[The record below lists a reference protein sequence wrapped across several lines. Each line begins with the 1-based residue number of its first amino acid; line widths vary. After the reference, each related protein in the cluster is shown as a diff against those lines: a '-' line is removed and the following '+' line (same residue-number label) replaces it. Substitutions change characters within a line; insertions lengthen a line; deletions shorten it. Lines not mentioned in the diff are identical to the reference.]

1 MKTIKLTDDQF
12 ETLFHFVD
20 ERVEDIVDR
29 SVQFQDSEILE
40 DWEDLFDVHTVLE
53 TVDNWSQQPLKCN
66 PIEISII
73 MATTPREKTIIKLM
87 EMVIDTLKYCDDLDD
102 PAFSMY
108 DVMKDAV
115 EKEVRY
121 PMEFN

>member
-1 MKTIKLTDDQF
+1 MTTKYK
-12 ETLFHFVD
+12 
-20 ERVEDIVDR
+20 
-29 SVQFQDSEILE
+29 
-40 DWEDLFDVHTVLE
+40 
-53 TVDNWSQQPLKCN
+53 
-66 PIEISII
+66 
-73 MATTPREKTIIKLM
+73 TTPREKTIIKLM
-87 EMVIDTLKYCDDLDD
+87 EMVIDTLKYCDD